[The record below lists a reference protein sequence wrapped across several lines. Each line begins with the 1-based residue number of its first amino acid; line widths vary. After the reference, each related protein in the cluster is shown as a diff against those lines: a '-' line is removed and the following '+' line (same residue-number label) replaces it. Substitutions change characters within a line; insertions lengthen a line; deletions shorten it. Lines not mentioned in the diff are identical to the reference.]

1 MSEPLEAH
9 LEGCRRFEARAQKA
23 LYERLAPKM
32 LAVCARYARSTP
44 DAEDILQDGFI
55 KVFQK
60 IDNYSGK
67 GSLEGWIRSII
78 VRTAIDYYRKTKKQE
93 KEVDIDEQ
101 FTDELSEEMVDQL
114 NVDYLLGVIQSLPS
128 GYRMI
133 FNLFAIEGYT
143 HKEIAKQLG
152 INESTSRSQYTR
164 ARALLKKRISEDHQ
178 HKSIFRDVI

>member
-1 MSEPLEAH
+1 MSEPVEAH
-9 LEGCRRFEARAQKA
+9 LEGCIRFEARAQKA

-32 LAVCARYARSTP
+32 LAVCARYARSTF

-60 IDNYSGK
+60 IGDFSGK
-67 GSLEGWIRSII
+67 GSLEGWVRRIM
-78 VRTAIDYYRKTKKQE
+78 VRTAIDHYRKTKKQD

-101 FTDELSEEMVDQL
+101 FTDELSAEMVDQL
-114 NVDYLLGVIQSLPS
+114 SVDYLLSLIQTLPS
-128 GYRMI
+128 GYRI
-133 FNLFAIEGYT
+133 VFNLFAIEGYS
-143 HKEIAKQLG
+143 HKEIAQQLA

-164 ARALLKKRISEDHQ
+164 ARALLKKRISEDNQ